1 MENSNFINKLLNY
14 PLVEKLMRWSR
25 LVKLPGFEGLT
36 LHDIGYFFFVEI
48 GRSSITTRASAV
60 AFKFFLAIF
69 PAIIFL
75 FSLIPYLPVDDLHQ
89 QLLLE
94 MKAFLPRE
102 AYQTAVG
109 TINDLVKN
117 QHNGLLSFGFL
128 ITLYFSTNGINA
140 MMEAFNQATHATE
153 TRTFIKQRA
162 VSILLFIAQSV
173 LLVTASLLVIFSEI
187 ALDFMINKGL
197 LINGSLE
204 IVLLTFGKWVIVL
217 LLLFTAISLLYYF
230 GPVKSK
236 KYDLV
241 SPGAILA
248 TVLSILASVLFSYYV
263 NNFSTYNKVYGS
275 IGTLMVVMLWLEFNC
290 LIILIGFDLNAK
302 IYSRKL

>member
-1 MENSNFINKLLNY
+1 MGNSNFINKLLNH
-14 PLVEKLMRWSR
+14 PLIEKLMRWSR
-25 LVKLPGFEGLT
+25 LIKLPGFEGLT

-48 GRSSITTRASAV
+48 GRSAITTRASAV

-94 MKAFLPRE
+94 MKSFLPRE
-102 AYQTAVG
+102 AYQTAVE

-162 VSILLFIAQSV
+162 ISILLFIVQSV
-173 LLVTASLLVIFSEI
+173 LLLSASLLVIFSEV
-187 ALDFMINKGL
+187 ALDFMIAKGL
-197 LINGSLE
+197 LISGSLE
-204 IVLLTFGKWVIVL
+204 TVLLIFGKWGIVL
-217 LLLFTAISLLYYF
+217 LLLFVAISLLYYF
-230 GPVKSK
+230 GPVNSK
-236 KYDLV
+236 KYELV

-248 TVLSILASVLFSYYV
+248 TVLSIVASVLFSYYV
-263 NNFSTYNKVYGS
+263 NNFGTYNKVYGS

-302 IYSRKL
+302 IYNRK